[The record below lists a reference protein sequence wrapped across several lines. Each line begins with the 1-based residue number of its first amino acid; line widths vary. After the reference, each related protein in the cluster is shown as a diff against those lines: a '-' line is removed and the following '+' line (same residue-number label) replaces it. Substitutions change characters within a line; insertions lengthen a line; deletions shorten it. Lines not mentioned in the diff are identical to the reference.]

1 MQLKNGRRGILS
13 NFNLLNNKIHKLHT
27 NIFINNNSKR
37 NFI

>member
-1 MQLKNGRRGILS
+1 MQLKNGRRVILC
-13 NFNLLNNKIHKLHT
+13 NFNLLDNKIHKLYT